1 MNNEISSEIDFVYI
15 YRGKKFLTKGEAVKY
30 MELLKHM
37 KNEKE
42 LIKEWN
48 EKEESRL
55 VKKTWQDA

>member
-48 EKEESRL
+48 EKENSKL
-55 VKKTWQDA
+55 VKKAWQDV

>member
-42 LIKEWN
+42 LIKEWTKQ
-48 EKEESRL
+48 EKSEL
-55 VKKTWQDA
+55 IKTAWQDA